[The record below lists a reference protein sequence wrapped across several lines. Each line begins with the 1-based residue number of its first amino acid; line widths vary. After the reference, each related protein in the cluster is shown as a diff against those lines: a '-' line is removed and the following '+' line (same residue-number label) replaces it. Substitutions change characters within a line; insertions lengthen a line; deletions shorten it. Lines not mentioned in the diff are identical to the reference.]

1 MYSRT
6 RRAVTGTIVTAALFL
21 SACQQGSSPDP
32 GPEMGNA
39 TPAASPAAQDPDG
52 EIIAVDAAITD
63 LAQVGDTLAYRTGDA
78 LTIGSVAEL
87 ADDSATTVD
96 IDASCGDLSAGSSEF
111 VLACGDTVRVI
122 PADNPADESTWE
134 LEQPATTAALA
145 GDTLVTGN
153 DTAAEVVIY
162 REGEDPQTI
171 MVEDPTDQM
180 ITVPRTDDTESVVR
194 INRELTI
201 IQNVD
206 LENDRQGGTLRVG
219 VGVGQMAPGEDGL
232 VIVADT
238 LAPQIAIYGYD
249 DVVRLQQT
257 APTEDSPWGVA
268 WDPAAKLAWVA
279 STAEN
284 EAIGYTIENGVP
296 QEVRRVSTIADPQ
309 NMRVT
314 SDGTLVI
321 ASASGDGL
329 QLIAP
334 SE

>member
-1 MYSRT
+1 MYSRI
-6 RRAVTGTIVTAALFL
+6 RRAVTGTIVTSALLL

-52 EIIAVDAAITD
+52 EIVAVDAPITD
-63 LAQVGDTLAYRTGDA
+63 LAQAGDTLAYRTDDA
-78 LTIGSVAEL
+78 LTIGTVGEL
-87 ADDSATTVD
+87 ADGSATTVD
-96 IDASCGDLSAGSSEF
+96 IDASCGELSAGATDF
-111 VLACGDTVRVI
+111 ALACGDSVRII
-122 PADNPADESTWE
+122 PAENPADERLWE

-145 GDTLVTGN
+145 DGTLVTGN

-162 REGEDPQTI
+162 REGEDPRTI

-180 ITVPRTDDTESVVR
+180 ITVARADGTESVVR

-206 LENDRQGGTLRVG
+206 LENNRQGGTLRVG

-232 VIVADT
+232 VIVADA
-238 LAPQIAIYGYD
+238 LGPQIAIYSLD
-249 DVVRLQQT
+249 DLIRLQQT
-257 APTEDSPWGVA
+257 APTSDSPWGVA

-284 EAIGYTIENGVP
+284 EAIGYNIENGVP
-296 QEVRRVSTIADPQ
+296 QEQRRVATVADPQ
-309 NMRVT
+309 HMRVT
-314 SDGTLVI
+314 SDGTIVV